1 MNGPEASA
9 NAHGTDGRGAARA
22 SVRLARLY
30 LVLSRVNRAIEQ
42 AHDQVDLL
50 RSACQTVVEV
60 GGFRMGWA
68 ALVDWHTGD
77 VRPVASAGHVDG
89 YLDQVQIRTEGERS
103 LGPTGQA
110 IRENRTIVCDGIA
123 TDPRM
128 IPWRSEAL
136 RRGYRSSIG
145 LPLRAGDAVTGA
157 LTVYADRPRGFRA
170 GEVELLEEIAR
181 DVSFGLDTLENAVER
196 RRAEA
201 ALTESEGRFRTSL
214 ETLLDPFVIMRAI
227 RAPDGQVAD
236 FVYDYANEAACA
248 ANRLAREDLVG
259 HRLLEI
265 LPEHGPSGLLEAY
278 ARVVDTGRPLVLD
291 DLEYT
296 DEWGGE
302 TMARVFDVRANR
314 VGDGLAYTWRDIT
327 ERRHA
332 ERRRAEEL
340 EQRVHERTSEL
351 EAAREHAFA
360 LAAFSTS
367 ALEATSAGQV
377 GDLALAAVATMPDA
391 VAGALVIRDTGVDSF
406 RAVSSFGPGGDEMLP
421 SAGDPAKDRIAIREA
436 IDAGEPFVVADEVQV
451 GTGGVGARTGP
462 CIALAAG
469 LGVGLPGGVDE
480 GSGIDPDAVPPPACS
495 LLVVPLRAGRLPTG
509 ALAVR
514 FGRSRGPTRD
524 HVAFAVAVAN
534 AAAHALERLRL
545 SEAEREAR
553 GMLDVVVAQMPAG
566 VTVVGRDGRMLY
578 RNAAYLQAVG
588 APGSG
593 ETQLAGHAIVPDV
606 EAAGAGGSGETQ
618 LASHESVPD
627 VEASGTHVDGR
638 PYAPDEWPAARSLA
652 GGETIV
658 NEEIRLRGVDGSP
671 VVVLQTSAPVR
682 DRDGQIRAAVV
693 VTLDVTERRAA
704 EQLRSAFIGV
714 LSHELRTPVTTI
726 YAGARVLQTRGD
738 RLDRATRE
746 EILADVAAECE
757 RLSRLVED
765 LLVLARA
772 ERGMDIAVHGP
783 ALVQHRLRSLTATM
797 AADWP
802 DHRFVSDIPEHVPLV
817 TGDEGYI
824 EQVLRN
830 LLGNAAKYGR
840 HEVVARIAVR
850 SDGVEVSV
858 LDDGPGIDP
867 ADLEGIFDLF
877 FRARTAQRLPGA
889 GIGLFVA
896 RRLVEAMGGRLWAA
910 NRPEG
915 GATFTFVLPL
925 FVEPEVAESVAAAVG
940 DAATDGDGAGAPVE
954 AGMAPA
960 VPGDR
965 G

>member
-9 NAHGTDGRGAARA
+9 KAHGNGGRGTARA

-30 LVLSRVNRAIEQ
+30 LVLSRVNSAIEQ
-42 AHDQVDLL
+42 AHDRVDLL
-50 RSACQTVVEV
+50 GSACQTVVEV
-60 GGFRMGWA
+60 GSFRMGWA
-68 ALVDWHTGD
+68 ALVDWQTGE

-89 YLDQVQIRTEGERS
+89 YLDQVRVRTEGERS

-110 IRENRTIVCDGIA
+110 IRENRTIVCEDIA
-123 TDPRM
+123 ADPRM

-157 LTVYADRPRGFRA
+157 LTVYSDRPRGFQA
-170 GEVELLEEIAR
+170 GEVELLEELAR
-181 DVSFGLDTLENAVER
+181 DVSFGLDTLENTVER

-201 ALTESEGRFRTSL
+201 ALTESEGRFRTSV

-227 RAPDGQVAD
+227 RGADGRVVD

-265 LPEHGPSGLLEAY
+265 LPEHGPSGLLDAY
-278 ARVVDTGRPLVLD
+278 ARVVDTGQPLLLD
-291 DLEYT
+291 DLDYT

-302 TMARVFDVRANR
+302 PMARVFDVRANR
-314 VGDGLAYTWRDIT
+314 IGDGLAYTWRDIT
-327 ERRHA
+327 ERRHV

-340 EQRVHERTSEL
+340 EQRVRERTSEL
-351 EAAREHAFA
+351 EAAREHAYA
-360 LAAFSTS
+360 LADFSTS
-367 ALEATSAGQV
+367 ALEAASVGRV
-377 GDLALAAVATMPDA
+377 GDLALAAVATMSDA
-391 VAGALVIRDTGVDSF
+391 VAGTFVIRDPETDVF
-406 RAVSSFGPGGDEMLP
+406 RAVSAFGAGGGVLL
-421 SAGDPAKDRIAIREA
+421 SVGDPAEGRTGIREA
-436 IDAGEPFVVADEVQV
+436 INAGEPFVVADGAIV
-451 GTGGVGARTGP
+451 GNGGIGPRVGP
-462 CIALAAG
+462 CDPRDAAG
-469 LGVGLPGGVDE
+469 LAI
-480 GSGIDPDAVPPPACS
+480 GIDAGAAAASGCS
-495 LLVVPLRAGRLPTG
+495 LLVVPLRAGALPAG
-509 ALAVR
+509 ALGVR
-514 FGRSRGPTRD
+514 FGRSQGPTGD
-524 HVAFAVAVAN
+524 QTAFAVAVAN

-578 RNAAYLQAVG
+578 RNAAYLQAVRG
-588 APGSG
+588 NGPR
-593 ETQLAGHAIVPDV
+593 ETQAEGHENVPDV
-606 EAAGAGGSGETQ
+606 EAAGMHG
-618 LASHESVPD
+618 
-627 VEASGTHVDGR
+627 DGR
-638 PYAPDEWPAARSLA
+638 PYATDEWPAARSLA

-658 NEEIRLRGVDGSP
+658 NEEIRLRGADGSP

-726 YAGARVLQTRGD
+726 YAGARVLQSRGD

-772 ERGMDIAVHGP
+772 ERGMDIAVHGA
-783 ALVQHRLRSLTATM
+783 ALVQHRLRSLTAAM

-802 DHRFVSDIPEHVPLV
+802 DRRFVCDIPEHVPLV

-877 FRARTAQRLPGA
+877 FRASTARHLPGA

-896 RRLVEAMGGRLWAA
+896 RRLVEAMGGRLWAT

-915 GATFTFVLPL
+915 GAAFTFVLPL
-925 FVEPEVAESVAAAVG
+925 FAELDEAETEVTAADDV
-940 DAATDGDGAGAPVE
+940 PVE
-954 AGMAPA
+954 DSGPAGMAVAGEAAPGSR
-960 VPGDR
+960 GDR